1 MLYKRVR
8 SDIKSRSTSA
18 NRPKRATMTLVC
30 RVCLPLKRMVSFN
43 GDKTNVAFYQGIH
56 DVDDLAKASTS
67 RGSSL
72 TISLSV
78 QVAHPQ

>member
-1 MLYKRVR
+1 
-8 SDIKSRSTSA
+8 
-18 NRPKRATMTLVC
+18 
-30 RVCLPLKRMVSFN
+30 MVSFN